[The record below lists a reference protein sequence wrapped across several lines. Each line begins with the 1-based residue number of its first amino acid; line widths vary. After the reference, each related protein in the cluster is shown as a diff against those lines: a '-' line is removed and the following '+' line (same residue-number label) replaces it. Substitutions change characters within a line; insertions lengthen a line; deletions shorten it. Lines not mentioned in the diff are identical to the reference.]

1 MEILETLM
9 GFVVVPRHLA
19 QNRFLL
25 DGLGLRLNERSSLK
39 LSITSVGARCSVFGR
54 AHRNSTVGF
63 LSMLVLS
70 CFISVLYV
78 YCFDAL
84 MSQKSFTRLNILYVY
99 EPRAM
104 VVHT

>member
-25 DGLGLRLNERSSLK
+25 DGSGLRLNEGSSLK
-39 LSITSVGARCSVFGR
+39 LSITSVGARCSVFGL

-63 LSMLVLS
+63 LSMLVLLLS
-70 CFISVLYV
+70 THLVSSQCCMFTVL
-78 YCFDAL
+78 
-84 MSQKSFTRLNILYVY
+84 M
-99 EPRAM
+99 P
-104 VVHT
+104 